1 LDLKAGKE
9 LIRFATIGAQVAV
22 RRMFNREDG
31 ERFLHNTLSGM
42 PGAPAK
48 IGQLL
53 GMRAAKEIPSPQPM
67 PLEEAKALIL
77 AESPAL
83 DSQIQSLSEWSRTA
97 SLGETHQA
105 ILKNGDLVAV
115 KIQYPGVTES
125 LAAQVDAIFGVAGY
139 SPAKNYDFDVGG
151 TRSFLRQKLLEET
164 DYRLEAENQSRF
176 YDRYRGSSIIIPKIY
191 SQYSS
196 SKILTQSWEESS
208 GLSVLLADSSREIR
222 SKASVIFTAWVL
234 DSMFGLGALHT
245 DLNPSNYGFRVE
257 GDSVKLV
264 VYDFGSTYAVNRDH
278 AILFYHWFDATRAGD
293 LHRLRSAMEAM
304 GFSATRLDPIDGK
317 LLALS
322 ELIFKPLLNDSK
334 WNAGTWNLQKSLDEV
349 LGQDKWWFRTAGPP
363 WFMYFMRT
371 IQGWHHG
378 LSMLESEID
387 LAAIWWPWEQKLR
400 ILALSFPL
408 VKVDRTKTSAVD
420 RHRELKAETLRVLV
434 TEKGENIVELSM
446 PARAVEDLEDLLP
459 ENVRLK
465 CQSDG
470 INLTAIKNQAI
481 ANGGE
486 PQELFSASHGERQY
500 RVWLL

>member
-1 LDLKAGKE
+1 
-9 LIRFATIGAQVAV
+9 
-22 RRMFNREDG
+22 
-31 ERFLHNTLSGM
+31 
-42 PGAPAK
+42 
-48 IGQLL
+48 
-53 GMRAAKEIPSPQPM
+53 
-67 PLEEAKALIL
+67 
-77 AESPAL
+77 
-83 DSQIQSLSEWSRTA
+83 
-97 SLGETHQA
+97 
-105 ILKNGDLVAV
+105 
-115 KIQYPGVTES
+115 
-125 LAAQVDAIFGVAGY
+125 
-139 SPAKNYDFDVGG
+139 
-151 TRSFLRQKLLEET
+151 
-164 DYRLEAENQSRF
+164 
-176 YDRYRGSSIIIPKIY
+176 
-191 SQYSS
+191 
-196 SKILTQSWEESS
+196 
-208 GLSVLLADSSREIR
+208 
-222 SKASVIFTAWVL
+222 
-234 DSMFGLGALHT
+234 
-245 DLNPSNYGFRVE
+245 
-257 GDSVKLV
+257 
-264 VYDFGSTYAVNRDH
+264 
-278 AILFYHWFDATRAGD
+278 
-293 LHRLRSAMEAM
+293 MEAM

-334 WNAGTWNLQKSLDEV
+334 WNAGSWNLQNSLDDV

-459 ENVRLK
+459 DNVRRK

-470 INLTAIKNQAI
+470 IDLTAIKNQAI